1 MKDSRYIRA
10 IGEGLAEE
18 LDRDDNVLV
27 LGEDVVEG
35 GPFSITKGL
44 AQRFGTRR
52 IRNTPISESAF
63 MGLALGAAI
72 AGLRPV
78 VEVMFMDFLTVCMDP
93 LVNHAAKMRY
103 MFGGQYSVPLVVL
116 TATGAGGGAGPHHSQ
131 SLEAWFAHVPGLKVV
146 MPTTP
151 YDAKGLLKAA
161 IREDDPVIYAYH
173 KGLLRQ
179 AGQVPEEDYTVPIG
193 VADVKREGTDVT
205 IVATGLMLHQ
215 ALSAA
220 AGLEEVG
227 ISAEV
232 VDPRTISPLDTETI
246 VASVKKTGRLVVAH
260 EAVKGFGIGAEIAAV
275 VAEEALDYLDAP
287 IKRIG
292 LPSAP
297 IPFSPTLEKA
307 LLPTADHIVRAAREA
322 CGIAVE
328 Q

>member
-1 MKDSRYIRA
+1 
-10 IGEGLAEE
+10 
-18 LDRDDNVLV
+18 
-27 LGEDVVEG
+27 
-35 GPFSITKGL
+35 
-44 AQRFGTRR
+44 
-52 IRNTPISESAF
+52 
-63 MGLALGAAI
+63 
-72 AGLRPV
+72 
-78 VEVMFMDFLTVCMDP
+78 MFMDFLTVCMDP

-116 TATGAGGGAGPHHSQ
+116 TAAGAGGGAGPHHSQ

-161 IREDDPVIYAYH
+161 IRADDPVVYAYH

-205 IVATGLMLHQ
+205 IVATGHMVHQ

-220 AGLEEVG
+220 ADLEAAG

-232 VDPRTISPLDTETI
+232 VDPRTISPLDTATI

-260 EAVKGFGIGAEIAAV
+260 EAVKGFGIGAEVAAV

-322 CGIAVE
+322 CGIPVE

>member
-18 LDRDDNVLV
+18 LDRDGNVLV

-35 GPFSITKGL
+35 GPFSVTKGL
-44 AQRFGTRR
+44 AGRFGTKR

-116 TATGAGGGAGPHHSQ
+116 TAAGAGGGAGPHHSQ
-131 SLEAWFAHVPGLKVV
+131 SLEAWFAHIPGLKVV
-146 MPTTP
+146 MPSTP

-161 IREDDPVIYAYH
+161 IRDDDPVIYVYH

-179 AGQVPEEDYTVPIG
+179 AGQMPEEDFTVPIG
-193 VADVKREGTDVT
+193 VADIKREGTDIT
-205 IVATGLMLHQ
+205 IVATGLAVHQ

-220 AGLEEVG
+220 VGLQEAGV
-227 ISAEV
+227 SAEV
-232 VDPRTISPLDTETI
+232 VDPRTISPLDTATI

-260 EAVKGFGIGAEIAAV
+260 EAVKGFGIGAEVAAV
-275 VAEEALDYLDAP
+275 VAEEAFDYLDAP

-292 LPSAP
+292 LPFTP
-297 IPFSPTLEKA
+297 IPFSPTLEAA
-307 LLPTADHIVRAAREA
+307 LLPTADDIGRAAREA
-322 CGIAVE
+322 CGVAVE

>member
-18 LDRDDNVLV
+18 LDRDGNVLV

-35 GPFSITKGL
+35 GPFSVTKGL
-44 AQRFGTRR
+44 AGRFGTKR

-116 TATGAGGGAGPHHSQ
+116 TAAGAGGGAGPHHSQ
-131 SLEAWFAHVPGLKVV
+131 SLEAWFAHIPGLKVV
-146 MPTTP
+146 MPSTP

-161 IREDDPVIYAYH
+161 IRDDDPVIYVYH

-179 AGQVPEEDYTVPIG
+179 AGQMPEEDFTVPIG
-193 VADVKREGTDVT
+193 VADIKREGTDIT
-205 IVATGLMLHQ
+205 IVATGLAVHQ

-220 AGLEEVG
+220 VGLQEAGV
-227 ISAEV
+227 SAEV
-232 VDPRTISPLDTETI
+232 VDPRTISPLDTATI

-260 EAVKGFGIGAEIAAV
+260 EAVKGFGIGAEVAAV

-292 LPSAP
+292 LPFTP
-297 IPFSPTLEKA
+297 IPFSPTLEAA
-307 LLPTADHIVRAAREA
+307 LLPTADDIGRAAREA
-322 CGIAVE
+322 CGVAVE

>member
-116 TATGAGGGAGPHHSQ
+116 TAAGAGGGAGPHHSQ
-131 SLEAWFAHVPGLKVV
+131 SLEAWFAHIPGLKVI
-146 MPTTP
+146 MPSTP

-161 IREDDPVIYAYH
+161 IRDNDPVIYAYH

-193 VADVKREGTDVT
+193 VADVKREGSDVT
-205 IVATGLMLHQ
+205 IVATGLMVHQ

-220 AGLEEVG
+220 ADLEAAG

-292 LPSAP
+292 LPSTP
-297 IPFSPTLEKA
+297 IPFSPTLEAA

-322 CGIAVE
+322 CGIPVE